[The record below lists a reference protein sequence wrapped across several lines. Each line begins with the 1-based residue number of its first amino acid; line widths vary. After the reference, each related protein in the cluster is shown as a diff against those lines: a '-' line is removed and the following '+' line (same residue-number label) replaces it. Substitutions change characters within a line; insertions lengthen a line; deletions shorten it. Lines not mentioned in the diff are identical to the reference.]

1 MATHN
6 VFILKMPDDCYFVE
20 AWQNGREI
28 FSAIHET
35 FETAHEDAQYIAY
48 IANLEIVDM
57 T

>member
-28 FSAIHET
+28 FSAVHET
-35 FETAHEDAQYIAY
+35 FETAHEDAQDIAY
-48 IANLEIVDM
+48 MANLEIVDM